1 MAALTKNAKEI
12 LNERYLLRNRNGIV
26 IETTKQLFKRVSNFL
41 ASAEINKKN
50 EWEKR
55 FFNLMNKLDFL
66 PNSPTLMNAGKPKG
80 QLSACFVLPVN
91 DSLKSIFTT
100 LKNAALI
107 HQSGGG
113 TGFNFS
119 KLRPKN
125 DKTSSNQGT
134 SSGPIAFMKIYDTAT
149 ENVKQGGKRRGAN
162 MGILNINHPDIEDFI
177 TIKTFQNELQNF
189 NISVGITNDFMEA
202 VKNDKVWKLINPRTL
217 KIEKNINARM
227 LWQLIIDE
235 AWKTGDPGLV
245 FLDTINKYNPTPAVG
260 KIESTNPCGEVPLL
274 DYESCNLG
282 SINLSHMV
290 AKKENFT
297 KIDWDK
303 LASTIETAVRFL
315 DNVVSVNYYLLPQI
329 KSITLRNRKIGLGVM
344 GWAEMLIKLNIP
356 YASLEAL
363 DLAKKVMRFIK
374 EKSYQTSKKLAI
386 EKGMFPEWKNSKH
399 FNGNPLRNA
408 TCNSIAPTGTISVI
422 ADASYSIEPLFA
434 LAFKRTGILG
444 GKSQI
449 EVNKL
454 FKEKMISHGLWNTA
468 LKKNIYKTGNIK
480 NYEAIPSALKKV
492 FETCQEIPWKYH
504 LLHQKA
510 FQEFTDNA
518 VSKTIN
524 LPENTSPE
532 EIAEIYWTAWEYN
545 LKGITIYR
553 NGSREKQVI
562 QKCDFYNISKDCQ

>member
-12 LNERYLLRNRNGIV
+12 LNDRYLLRDRNGI
-26 IETTKQLFKRVSNFL
+26 IMETPKQLFKRVSKFL
-41 ASAEINKKN
+41 ASAEINNKI

-55 FFNLMNKLDFL
+55 FFNLMNNLDFL
-66 PNSPTLMNAGKPKG
+66 PNSPTLMNAGTPKG

-119 KLRPKN
+119 RLRPKN

-202 VKNDKVWKLINPRTL
+202 VKNNKVWKLINPRTL
-217 KIEKNINARM
+217 KIEKKINARI

-245 FLDTINKYNPTPAVG
+245 FLDTVNKHNPTPAIG

-290 AKKENFT
+290 TQKENFAE
-297 KIDWDK
+297 INWDK
-303 LASTIETAVRFL
+303 LTATIETAIRFL

-344 GWAEMLIKLNIP
+344 GWAEMLIKLNVP

-374 EKSYQTSKKLAI
+374 EKSYQTSKSLAI

-399 FNGNPLRNA
+399 YNGNPLRNA

-434 LAFKRTGILG
+434 LAFKRSGILG
-444 GKSQI
+444 GKTQI

-454 FKEKMISHGLWNTA
+454 FKDKMKSLELWNTV
-468 LKKNIYKTGNIK
+468 LKKHIFETGSIK
-480 NYEAIPSALKKV
+480 NYEAIPSSLKKV
-492 FETCQEIPWKYH
+492 FETSQEIPWKYH

-553 NGSREKQVI
+553 YGSREKQVI
-562 QKCDFYNISKDCQ
+562 QKCDFNNVSKDCQ

>member
-1 MAALTKNAKEI
+1 MVVLTKNAKEI
-12 LNERYLLRNRNGIV
+12 LNDRYLLRDRNGRV
-26 IETTKQLFKRVSNFL
+26 VETPQQLFKRVSKFL
-41 ASAEINKKN
+41 ASAEINNKR
-50 EWEKR
+50 EWKKR
-55 FFNLMNKLDFL
+55 FFNLMNTLDFL
-66 PNSPTLMNAGKPKG
+66 PNSPTLMNAGTPKG

-119 KLRPKN
+119 RLRPKD
-125 DKTSSNQGT
+125 DKTSSYQGT

-162 MGILNINHPDIEDFI
+162 MGILNVNHPDIEDFI
-177 TIKTFQNELQNF
+177 TAKSNKNELQNF

-202 VKNDKVWKLINPRTL
+202 VKNNKDWNLFNPRTL
-217 KIEKNINARM
+217 KIEKKINALL
-227 LWQLIIDE
+227 LWQLIINE

-245 FLDTINKYNPTPAVG
+245 FLDTINNYNPTPAIG

-282 SINLSHMV
+282 SINLSHMIT
-290 AKKENFT
+290 AKENSAE
-297 KIDWDK
+297 IDWGK
-303 LASTIETAVRFL
+303 LEVTIETAIRFL
-315 DNVVSVNYYLLPQI
+315 DNVISLNYYLLPQI
-329 KSITLRNRKIGLGVM
+329 KSITQRNRKIGLGVM

-356 YASLEAL
+356 YASIEAL
-363 DLAKKVMRFIK
+363 DLAKKLMKFIK

-386 EKGMFPEWKNSKH
+386 EKGMFPEWKNSTH
-399 FNGNPLRNA
+399 YNGKPLRNA
-408 TCNSIAPTGTISVI
+408 TCNSVAPTGTISVI
-422 ADASYSIEPLFA
+422 ADTSYSIEPLFA
-434 LAFKRTGILG
+434 LAYKRAGILG
-444 GKSQI
+444 GKTQI

-454 FKEKMISHGLWNTA
+454 FKDKMKSLGLWNTT
-468 LKKNIYKTGNIK
+468 LKNFIYENGNVKNID
-480 NYEAIPSALKKV
+480 AIPNAVKKV
-492 FETCQEIPWKYH
+492 FETSQEIPWKYH

-510 FQEFTDNA
+510 FQEYTDNA

-532 EIAEIYWTAWEYN
+532 EIAEIYWTAWKYK

-553 NGSREKQVI
+553 YGSRETQVI
-562 QKCDFYNISKDCQ
+562 QKCDFNNISKDCQ

>member
-12 LNERYLLRNRNGIV
+12 LNDRYLLKDSNGIV
-26 IETTKQLFKRVSNFL
+26 IETLKQLFKRVSKFL
-41 ASAEINKKN
+41 ASAEINNKS

-66 PNSPTLMNAGKPKG
+66 PNSPTLMNAGTPKG

-119 KLRPKN
+119 RLRPKN

-202 VKNDKVWKLINPRTL
+202 VKNDKVWQLINPRTL
-217 KIEKNINARM
+217 KIEKKINARI
-227 LWQLIIDE
+227 LWQLIINE

-245 FLDTINKYNPTPAVG
+245 FLDTINKYNPTPAIG

-290 AKKENFT
+290 TQKENFAE
-297 KIDWDK
+297 IDWEK
-303 LASTIETAVRFL
+303 LTITTETAIRFL
-315 DNVVSVNYYLLPQI
+315 DNVLSVNYYLLPQI

-344 GWAEMLIKLNIP
+344 GWAEMLIKLNIS

-399 FNGNPLRNA
+399 CNGNPLRNA

-434 LAFKRTGILG
+434 LAYKRTGILG
-444 GKSQI
+444 GKTQI

-454 FKEKMISHGLWNTA
+454 FKEKMKSLGLWNTV
-468 LKKNIYKTGNIK
+468 LKKHIFETGNIK

-492 FETCQEIPWKYH
+492 FETSQEIPWKYH
-504 LLHQKA
+504 LFHQKA

-553 NGSREKQVI
+553 YGSRENQVI
-562 QKCDFYNISKDCQ
+562 QKCDFNNISKDCQ

>member
-12 LNERYLLRNRNGIV
+12 LNDRYLLRDRNGIV
-26 IETTKQLFKRVSNFL
+26 IETPKQLFKRVSKFL
-41 ASAEINKKN
+41 ASAEINNKS
-50 EWEKR
+50 EWKKR
-55 FFNLMNKLDFL
+55 FFNLMNNLDFL
-66 PNSPTLMNAGKPKG
+66 PNSPTLMNAGTPKG

-119 KLRPKN
+119 RLRPKN

-162 MGILNINHPDIEDFI
+162 MGILNIDHPDIEDFI

-202 VKNDKVWKLINPRTL
+202 VKNNKVWKLINPRTL
-217 KIEKNINARM
+217 KIEKKINARI

-245 FLDTINKYNPTPAVG
+245 FLDTINNSNPTPAIG

-290 AKKENFT
+290 TQKENFAE
-297 KIDWDK
+297 INWDK
-303 LASTIETAVRFL
+303 LASTIETAIRFL

-344 GWAEMLIKLNIP
+344 GWAEMLIKLNVP

-386 EKGMFPEWKNSKH
+386 EKGMFSEWKNSKH
-399 FNGNPLRNA
+399 CNGNPLRNA

-434 LAFKRTGILG
+434 LAFKRSGILG
-444 GKSQI
+444 GKSQV

-454 FKEKMISHGLWNTA
+454 FMEKMKSLGLWNTI
-468 LKKNIYKTGNIK
+468 LKKHIYETGSIK
-480 NYEAIPSALKKV
+480 NYDAIPSSLKKV
-492 FETCQEIPWKYH
+492 FETSQEIPWKYH

-524 LPENTSPE
+524 LPQNTSPE

-553 NGSREKQVI
+553 YGSREKQVI
-562 QKCDFYNISKDCQ
+562 QKCDFNNISKDCQ

>member
-12 LNERYLLRNRNGIV
+12 LNDRYLLRDRNGI
-26 IETTKQLFKRVSNFL
+26 IMETPKQLFKRVSKFL
-41 ASAEINKKN
+41 ASAEINNKI

-55 FFNLMNKLDFL
+55 FFNLMNNLDFL
-66 PNSPTLMNAGKPKG
+66 PNSPTLMNAGTPKG

-119 KLRPKN
+119 RLRPKN

-202 VKNDKVWKLINPRTL
+202 VKNNKVWKLINPRTL
-217 KIEKNINARM
+217 KIEKKINARI

-245 FLDTINKYNPTPAVG
+245 FLDTVNKHNPTPAIG

-290 AKKENFT
+290 TQKENFAE
-297 KIDWDK
+297 INWDK
-303 LASTIETAVRFL
+303 LTATIETAIRFL

-344 GWAEMLIKLNIP
+344 GWAEMLIKLNVP

-374 EKSYQTSKKLAI
+374 EKSYQTSKSLAI

-399 FNGNPLRNA
+399 YNGNPLRNA

-434 LAFKRTGILG
+434 LAFKRSGILG
-444 GKSQI
+444 GKTQI

-454 FKEKMISHGLWNTA
+454 FKDKMKSLELWNTV
-468 LKKNIYKTGNIK
+468 LKKHIFETGSIK
-480 NYEAIPSALKKV
+480 NYEAIPSSLKKV
-492 FETCQEIPWKYH
+492 FETSQEIPWKYH

-553 NGSREKQVI
+553 YGSREKQVI
-562 QKCDFYNISKDCQ
+562 QKCDFNNISKDCQ